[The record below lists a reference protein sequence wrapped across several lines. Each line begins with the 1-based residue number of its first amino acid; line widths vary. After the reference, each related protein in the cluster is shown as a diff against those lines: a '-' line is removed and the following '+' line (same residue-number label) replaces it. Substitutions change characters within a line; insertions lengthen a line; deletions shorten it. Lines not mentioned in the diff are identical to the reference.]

1 MDLRNEAAPMCI
13 VVGMPR
19 AGTTFLYYY
28 LSQHPDVFAPARKEV
43 NYFSVFYERGAAWYD
58 SLYKGITPVQSG
70 IDASPFYYLDAR
82 SVHRIAKDQKNAFVV
97 LGIRQPSEM
106 VCAMYERIRSST
118 LDMPPFQSFLETFHW
133 DIGSGLTLSLKEFPF
148 LQRIKEYQ
156 ELFGDRLLLYSFEAL
171 NKSPLSV
178 LNAVESHIRVKNHF
192 NEDNFTNIIINAS
205 KRRHNRRLSQFLKNE
220 KLIDWLIRLLP
231 RKAINRSREIFL
243 KFSKAKTDSGKPP
256 LDPANMELS
265 RSYFEKEDLAVARLF
280 GESDFIRGNQNIEV

>member
-1 MDLRNEAAPMCI
+1 MGLRNEATPICI
-13 VVGMPR
+13 VGGMPR

-28 LSQHPDVFAPARKEV
+28 LSQHPEVFAPARKEV
-43 NYFSVFYERGAAWYD
+43 NYFSVFFERGIAWYN
-58 SLYKGITPVQSG
+58 SLYKGITPSQIG

-82 SVHRIAKDQKNAFVV
+82 SVHRIAEDQKNTFVV

-106 VCAMYERIRSST
+106 VCAMYEQIRSST
-118 LDMPPFQSFLETFHW
+118 LNMPPFESFLENFHW

-156 ELFGDRLLLYSFEAL
+156 EAFGDRLLLYSFETL

-178 LNAVESHIRVKNHF
+178 LNAVETHIGVKSHF
-192 NEDNFTNIIINAS
+192 SEDNFTNVIINAS
-205 KRRHNRRLSQFLKNE
+205 KKRHNRRLSQFLKNE

-243 KFSKAKTDSGKPP
+243 KFSKAKTDSGKPALNP
-256 LDPANMELS
+256 ENIQLS
-265 RSYFEKEDLAVARLF
+265 RSYFEKEDLAIARLF
-280 GESDFIRGNQNIEV
+280 GESGFIRGNQRIEV